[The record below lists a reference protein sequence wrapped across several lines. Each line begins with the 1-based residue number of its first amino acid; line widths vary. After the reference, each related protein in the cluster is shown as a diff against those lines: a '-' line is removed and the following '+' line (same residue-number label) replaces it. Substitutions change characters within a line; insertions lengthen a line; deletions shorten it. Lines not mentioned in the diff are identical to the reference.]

1 MTGETGDEFGEMKT
15 AAQQSGRDADE
26 EIKHSQNKT
35 PVSPNALTETLDN
48 QLAENMKA
56 NRELRKKAFYVL
68 GGLSVVFLLALLCV
82 LWRFFNADGLAAI
95 AGATNADDWHLL
107 VLVGIGFAAF
117 SGIPLSLLISLMR
130 MISEKSNGKDEE
142 SVVLTSANAEVL
154 KLFLALFK
162 AK

>member
-1 MTGETGDEFGEMKT
+1 MTGEAGGGFGEMKT
-15 AAQQSGRDADE
+15 AAEQSAKDADK
-26 EIKHSQNKT
+26 EIKHPQNTT

-48 QLAENMKA
+48 QLALNMMA
-56 NRELRKKAFYVL
+56 NRKLRNMAFYVL

-130 MISEKSNGKDEE
+130 MISEKNNEKDDE
-142 SVVLTSANAEVL
+142 SIVLTSANAEVL

-162 AK
+162 TK